1 MNKNV
6 FSHKGRKNYYSE
18 DDKIKFKKPIYV
30 RDDLETLNRLFKTYS
45 KSKKKFNPK
54 SKITSGGISGSA
66 FKFSEKNQRVTFKMS
81 YSSSMKSHDQ
91 YIKYYMP
98 QYNKDFVEE
107 KPELFGMSEE
117 EYEKHKVPL
126 NFKCIVS
133 PESNKINLETLVES
147 FIKRVENQ
155 TGYKLCWRACV
166 HNDTEHRHAHIVI
179 NGKDLN
185 GEEVFFNKDTIKL
198 MRLMC
203 SNAATQMIGERS
215 KEQIELAK
223 KNLVKAKRWT
233 ELDEKILSLSVANS
247 EKEDSLFVK
256 NLPMEL
262 ENRLS
267 YLADL
272 KLSEYDK
279 ETKSWKLSP
288 DYKEVLV
295 ASGRYNTYLEEYAKS
310 SEKQSLELYTGGT
323 IKGKVEKVITFDKD
337 EAWND
342 ALIIDTGKKRVY
354 VPVWQLHKDDLLGK
368 NVTIR
373 KTGDETKI
381 ARQVS
386 DKNIIVR
393 D

>member
-1 MNKNV
+1 MNKNI
-6 FSHKGRKNYYSE
+6 FSHKSRKNHYSE
-18 DDKIKFKKPIYV
+18 EDKIKFKKPVYV

-45 KSKKKFNPK
+45 KAKKKFNPK
-54 SKITSGGISGSA
+54 IKMIGGNFSGNA

-81 YSSSMKSHDQ
+81 YSSSMKSHEQ

-98 QYNKDFVEE
+98 QHNKDYVEE
-107 KPELFGMSEE
+107 KPELFGMNEE

-126 NFKCIVS
+126 NFKCIIS

-155 TGYKLCWRACV
+155 TGYKLCWRACI
-166 HNDTEHRHAHIVI
+166 HNDTGHRHAHIVI
-179 NGKDLN
+179 NGKDFN
-185 GEEVFFNKDTIKL
+185 GEEVFFNKDTIQL
-198 MRLMC
+198 MRFMC
-203 SNAATQMIGERS
+203 SNAATQMIGERT
-215 KEQIELAK
+215 KEQIEIAK

-233 ELDEKILSLSVANS
+233 ELDEKIISAVSAN
-247 EKEDSLFVK
+247 ETSLFVK

-279 ETKSWKLSP
+279 ENKRWKLSP

-295 ASGRYNTYLEEYAKS
+295 ASGRYNTYLEEYAKNPN
-310 SEKQSLELYTGGT
+310 QALELYTGGT
-323 IKGKVEKVITFDKD
+323 IKGKVAKVITFAKD
-337 EAWND
+337 ESWND

-373 KTGDETKI
+373 KSGDETKI

>member
-6 FSHKGRKNYYSE
+6 FSHKARKNHYSE
-18 DDKIKFKKPIYV
+18 EDEIKFKKPIYV

-45 KSKKKFNPK
+45 KAKKKFTSK
-54 SKITSGGISGSA
+54 TKITGGGFSGSA

-81 YSSSMKSHDQ
+81 YSSSMKSHEQ

-155 TGYKLCWRACV
+155 TGYRLCWRACI

-203 SNAATQMIGERS
+203 SNAATQMIGERT
-215 KEQIELAK
+215 KEQIEIAK

-233 ELDEKILSLSVANS
+233 ELDEKILSAATAN
-247 EKEDSLFVK
+247 EDSLLVK
-256 NLPMEL
+256 NLSMEA

-272 KLSEYDK
+272 KLAEYDK
-279 ETKSWKLSP
+279 ENKRWKLSKN
-288 DYKEVLV
+288 YKEVLV
-295 ASGRYNTYLEEYAKS
+295 AGGRYNTYLEEYVKNPNQ
-310 SEKQSLELYTGGT
+310 ELELYTGGT

-368 NVTIR
+368 NVVIR

>member
-1 MNKNV
+1 MVNKNI
-6 FSHKGRKNYYSE
+6 FTHKADKNKYSDE
-18 DDKIKFKKPIYV
+18 DKIKFKKSVYV
-30 RDDLETLNRLFKTYS
+30 RDDLETLNRLFKTY
-45 KSKKKFNPK
+45 FNAKRKHIPK
-54 SKITSGGISGSA
+54 AKISGGGFCGRGSA
-66 FKFSEKNQRVTFKMS
+66 FKFSEQNQRVTFKMS
-81 YSSSMKSHDQ
+81 YSNSMKSHEQ

-98 QYNKDFVEE
+98 QHNKDYVEE
-107 KPELFGMSEE
+107 KPELFGMSED
-117 EYEKHKVPL
+117 EYEKYKVPL
-126 NFKCIVS
+126 NFKCIIS
-133 PESNKINLETLVES
+133 PESNGINLETLSES

-155 TGYKLCWRACV
+155 TGYKLCWRGCI
-166 HNDTEHRHAHIVI
+166 HKDTEHRHAHIVI
-179 NGKDLN
+179 NGKDMN
-185 GEEVFFNKDTIKL
+185 GEDVFFNKDTIQL

-203 SNAATQMIGERS
+203 SNAATQMIGERT

-223 KNLVKAKRWT
+223 KNLVKSKRWT
-233 ELDEKILSLSVANS
+233 ELDEKIISISAHNNGSLAS
-247 EKEDSLFVK
+247 K
-256 NLPMEL
+256 NLPIEL

-267 YLADL
+267 YISNL
-272 KLSEYDK
+272 KLAEYDK
-279 ETKSWKLSP
+279 ETRVWKISH

-310 SEKQSLELYTGGT
+310 LDKPLELYTGGG

-342 ALIIDTGKKRVY
+342 AIIVDAGDKRVY
-354 VPVWQLHKDDLLGK
+354 VPVWQLHKDDLIGK

-393 D
+393 E

>member
-1 MNKNV
+1 MNKNI
-6 FSHKGRKNYYSE
+6 FSHKSRKNHYSE
-18 DDKIKFKKPIYV
+18 EDKIKFKKPVYV

-45 KSKKKFNPK
+45 KAKKKFNPK
-54 SKITSGGISGSA
+54 IKMIGGNFSGNA

-81 YSSSMKSHDQ
+81 YSSSMKSHEQ

-98 QYNKDFVEE
+98 QHNKDYVEE

-126 NFKCIVS
+126 NFKCIIS
-133 PESNKINLETLVES
+133 PESNEINLETLVES

-155 TGYKLCWRACV
+155 TGYKLCWRACI

-179 NGKDLN
+179 NGKDFN

-203 SNAATQMIGERS
+203 SNAATQMIGERT
-215 KEQIELAK
+215 KEQIEIAK

-233 ELDEKILSLSVANS
+233 ELDEKIISAVSAN
-247 EKEDSLFVK
+247 ETSLFVK

-267 YLADL
+267 YLAEL

-279 ETKSWKLSP
+279 ENKRWKLSQN
-288 DYKEVLV
+288 YKEVLV
-295 ASGRYNTYLEEYAKS
+295 ASGRYNTYLEEYVKNPNQA
-310 SEKQSLELYTGGT
+310 LELYTGGT
-323 IKGKVEKVITFDKD
+323 IKGKVEKVITFAKD
-337 EAWND
+337 ESWND

-373 KTGDETKI
+373 KSGDETKI

>member
-1 MNKNV
+1 MNKNI
-6 FSHKGRKNYYSE
+6 FSHKKNKNYYSDE
-18 DDKIKFKKPIYV
+18 DKIKFKKPIYV
-30 RDDLETLNRLFKTYS
+30 RDDLETFNRLFKAYS

-54 SKITSGGISGSA
+54 TKMTGGGFSGSA

-98 QYNKDFVEE
+98 QYNKDYVEE

-126 NFKCIVS
+126 NFKCIIS
-133 PESNKINLETLVES
+133 PESNKINLETLTES

-203 SNAATQMIGERS
+203 SNAATQMIGERT
-215 KEQIELAK
+215 KEQIEIAK

-233 ELDEKILSLSVANS
+233 ELDEKILSAASKN
-247 EKEDSLFVK
+247 ETSLFVK
-256 NLPMEL
+256 NLPMDA

-272 KLSEYDK
+272 KLAEYDK
-279 ETKSWKLSP
+279 ENKRWKLSQN
-288 DYKEVLV
+288 YKEVLV
-295 ASGRYNTYLEEYAKS
+295 AGGRYNTYLEEYVKNPNQA
-310 SEKQSLELYTGGT
+310 LELYTGGT

-373 KTGDETKI
+373 KSGDETKI

>member
-1 MNKNV
+1 MNKNI
-6 FSHKGRKNYYSE
+6 FSHKARKNHYSDE
-18 DDKIKFKKPIYV
+18 DKIKFKKPVYV

-45 KSKKKFNPK
+45 KSKKKFNPEAK
-54 SKITSGGISGSA
+54 MTGGVFSGSA

-98 QYNKDFVEE
+98 QHNKDYVEE

-126 NFKCIVS
+126 NFKCIIS

-147 FIKRVENQ
+147 FEKRVENQ
-155 TGYKLCWRACV
+155 TGYKLCWRACI

-203 SNAATQMIGERS
+203 SNAATQMIGERT
-215 KEQIELAK
+215 KEQIEVAK

-233 ELDEKILSLSVANS
+233 ELDEKIISAASA
-247 EKEDSLFVK
+247 KENSLFVK

-267 YLADL
+267 YLADF
-272 KLSEYDK
+272 KLSKYDK
-279 ETKSWKLSP
+279 ENKRWKLSQN
-288 DYKEVLV
+288 YKDVLV
-295 ASGRYNTYLEEYAKS
+295 AGGRYNTYLEEYVKNPNQA
-310 SEKQSLELYTGGT
+310 LELYTGGT
-323 IKGKVEKVITFDKD
+323 IKGKVEKVISFAKD
-337 EAWND
+337 ESWND

>member
-1 MNKNV
+1 MNKNI
-6 FSHKGRKNYYSE
+6 FSHKARKNHYSDE
-18 DDKIKFKKPIYV
+18 DKIKFKKPVYV

-45 KSKKKFNPK
+45 KSKKKFNPETK
-54 SKITSGGISGSA
+54 MTGGVFSGSA

-98 QYNKDFVEE
+98 QHNKDYVEE

-126 NFKCIVS
+126 NFKCIIS
-133 PESNKINLETLVES
+133 PESNKINLETLSES

-155 TGYKLCWRACV
+155 TGYKLCWRACI
-166 HNDTEHRHAHIVI
+166 HKDTEHRHAHIVI

-203 SNAATQMIGERS
+203 SNAATQMIGERT
-215 KEQIELAK
+215 KEQIEVAK

-233 ELDEKILSLSVANS
+233 ELDEKILSAASA
-247 EKEDSLFVK
+247 KENSLFVK
-256 NLPMEL
+256 NLPMNA

-272 KLSEYDK
+272 KLAEYDK
-279 ETKSWKLSP
+279 ENKRWKLSQN
-288 DYKEVLV
+288 YKDVLV
-295 ASGRYNTYLEEYAKS
+295 AGGRYNTYLEEYVKNPNQA
-310 SEKQSLELYTGGT
+310 LELYTGGT
-323 IKGKVEKVITFDKD
+323 IKGKVEKVISFAKD
-337 EAWND
+337 ESWND

>member
-1 MNKNV
+1 MNKNI
-6 FSHKGRKNYYSE
+6 FSHKSRKNHYSDE
-18 DDKIKFKKPIYV
+18 DKIKFKKPVYV

-45 KSKKKFNPK
+45 KVKKKFNL
-54 SKITSGGISGSA
+54 KIKMIGGSFSGNA

-81 YSSSMKSHDQ
+81 YSSSMKSHEQ

-98 QYNKDFVEE
+98 QYNKDYIEE
-107 KPELFGMSEE
+107 KPELFGMNEE

-126 NFKCIVS
+126 NFKCIIS

-155 TGYKLCWRACV
+155 TGYKLCWRACI
-166 HNDTEHRHAHIVI
+166 HNDTDHRHAHIVI

-203 SNAATQMIGERS
+203 SNAATQMIGERT
-215 KEQIELAK
+215 KEQIEIAK

-233 ELDEKILSLSVANS
+233 ELDEKIISAVSAN
-247 EKEDSLFVK
+247 ETSLFVK

-279 ETKSWKLSP
+279 ENKKWKLSQN
-288 DYKEVLV
+288 YKEVLV
-295 ASGRYNTYLEEYAKS
+295 ASGRYNTYLEEYVKNPNQA
-310 SEKQSLELYTGGT
+310 LALYTGGT

-342 ALIIDTGKKRVY
+342 AIIIDTGDKRVY

-373 KTGDETKI
+373 KSDDETKI